1 MSLSVRQTYDAELK
15 LRGYQS
21 DPAQLRAIDAL
32 ERCAMEWKAFK
43 EKRSNF
49 VKKSIETPGR
59 GLFEPEKVLKNSKI
73 KRPLIHC
80 QRRFFGRFA
89 QRWVRMADA
98 RNVLGTGLELHGYY
112 SL

>member
-49 VKKSIETPGR
+49 VKKLINRPDIPQGVYMFGGVGR
-59 GLFEPEKVLKNSKI
+59 GKSFLMDCFFNAVPLKRKKI
-73 KRPLIHC
+73 
-80 QRRFFGRFA
+80 GRA
-89 QRWVRMADA
+89 HV
-98 RNVLGTGLELHGYY
+98 
-112 SL
+112 